1 MLIASMIMMAGC
13 GSNDSD
19 AGEQAAEQ
27 EQNTPFHSSR
37 YQIVDQHRQKS
48 EQ

>member
-13 GSNDSD
+13 GSSDSD

-27 EQNTPFHSSR
+27 EQAVEEAAEEKAEPIGVHHAE
-37 YQIVDQHRQKS
+37 I
-48 EQ
+48 